1 MFFVLSK
8 VFWILAQ
15 PSHWLGF
22 LVLATAILLVLRWN
36 RAARFCG
43 IAAVLLL
50 VLAGFLAVPLA
61 RDLEDRYPRPPW
73 PAHVDGILVLGSG
86 FDTALF
92 RARGAPASNE
102 GIWRVEAGFAAARRY
117 PGARLVFSGGSGAL
131 GGAPF
136 SEAETAYSK
145 SAQLK
150 PDYEPAL
157 VNLGRVR
164 IAVKNFPGAI
174 EVLDRAVKN
183 EPTSPE
189 ANYFLGEA
197 YLQARLG
204 SKAVPYLDEAIKL
217 SPDTMAEAHLR
228 LAALYNAKGLKQK
241 AADEYAAFLKQRP
254 NYPDRKKLE
263 AFIKAAKN
271 P

>member
-136 SEAETAYSK
+136 SEAETARMVLAEMGQDPKQLTLEARSRNTYENILFSK
-145 SAQLK
+145 EIMK
-150 PDYEPAL
+150 PKPGEVWLLVTAAMHMPRAMAIARKLDWPMTPWPSDYLTAPSGGGDL
-157 VNLGRVR
+157 LSVTGNLSYIDYVVHEWVG
-164 IAVKNFPGAI
+164 
-174 EVLDRAVKN
+174 L
-183 EPTSPE
+183 
-189 ANYFLGEA
+189 LA
-197 YLQARLG
+197 Y
-204 SKAVPYLDEAIKL
+204 KL
-217 SPDTMAEAHLR
+217 S
-228 LAALYNAKGLKQK
+228 GK
-241 AADEYAAFLKQRP
+241 AA
-254 NYPDRKKLE
+254 
-263 AFIKAAKN
+263 
-271 P
+271 

>member
-1 MFFVLSK
+1 MFFLLSK

-136 SEAETAYSK
+136 SEAETARMVLAEMGQDPKQLTLESRSRNTYENILFSK
-145 SAQLK
+145 EIVK
-150 PDYEPAL
+150 PKPGEVWLLVTAAMHMPRAMAIARKLDWPMTPWPSDYLTAPSGGGDL
-157 VNLGRVR
+157 LSVTGNLSYIDYVVHEWVG
-164 IAVKNFPGAI
+164 
-174 EVLDRAVKN
+174 L
-183 EPTSPE
+183 
-189 ANYFLGEA
+189 LA
-197 YLQARLG
+197 Y
-204 SKAVPYLDEAIKL
+204 KL
-217 SPDTMAEAHLR
+217 S
-228 LAALYNAKGLKQK
+228 GK
-241 AADEYAAFLKQRP
+241 AA
-254 NYPDRKKLE
+254 
-263 AFIKAAKN
+263 
-271 P
+271 

>member
-8 VFWILAQ
+8 IFWMLVR

-22 LVLATAILLVLRWN
+22 LILATALSLLLRWN
-36 RAARFCG
+36 RAARFFG
-43 IAAVLLL
+43 VAAALLL
-50 VLAGFLAVPLA
+50 VLASFLAVPLA

-136 SEAETAYSK
+136 SEAETARVLLAEMGQDPRQLTLEARSRNTYENILFSK
-145 SAQLK
+145 EIVK
-150 PDYEPAL
+150 PKPGEVWLLATAAMHMPRAMAIARKLDWPMTPWPSDYLTAPSGGVNPL
-157 VNLGRVR
+157 SVTGNLGYIDYVVHEW
-164 IAVKNFPGAI
+164 IGLLV
-174 EVLDRAVKN
+174 
-183 EPTSPE
+183 
-189 ANYFLGEA
+189 Y
-197 YLQARLG
+197 RLSG
-204 SKAVPYLDEAIKL
+204 
-217 SPDTMAEAHLR
+217 
-228 LAALYNAKGLKQK
+228 K
-241 AADEYAAFLKQRP
+241 AA
-254 NYPDRKKLE
+254 
-263 AFIKAAKN
+263 
-271 P
+271 